1 MNVSYFCFLNH
12 FLSEINYLYFIGFMA
27 HFVRFCF
34 KISYLGIYRTKKQPS
49 PLEKAVFFL
58 CEQLINK

>member
-1 MNVSYFCFLNH
+1 
-12 FLSEINYLYFIGFMA
+12 MA